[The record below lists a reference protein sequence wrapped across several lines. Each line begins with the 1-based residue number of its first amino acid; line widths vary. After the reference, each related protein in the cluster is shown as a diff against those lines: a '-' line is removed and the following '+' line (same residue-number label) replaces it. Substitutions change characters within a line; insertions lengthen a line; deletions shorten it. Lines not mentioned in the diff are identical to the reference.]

1 MLLILHQQAADEL
14 GGDNLSGAG
23 EEGVGE
29 GLGERGGYG
38 SGFCEGVQRSVFGF
52 WWMGDNGA
60 FTPHSQAMSEEQLKA
75 FMEAVKADSGLQ
87 EQLKAAGDPD
97 AVVEIAKAAGFAIFA
112 DELQQAQ
119 AEISEEELAGLI
131 GAGNQHNGGGFT
143 VNINNG
149 IGSYASF
156 LCF

>member
-1 MLLILHQQAADEL
+1 MTRHRSPQERRAQILQAARDCF
-14 GGDNLSGAG
+14 A
-23 EEGVGE
+23 
-29 GLGERGGYG
+29 ERGY
-38 SGFCEGVQRSVFGF
+38 
-52 WWMGDNGA
+52 
-60 FTPHSQAMSEEQLKA
+60 
-75 FMEAVKADSGLQ
+75 AVTRV
-87 EQLKAAGDPD
+87 E
-97 AVVEIAKAAGFAIFA
+97 EIAKAAGFAIFA